1 MPRRCWIDF
10 GGIFDI
16 DVKDKEIASLQVLMA
31 QQDFWNDAASANKVV
46 VKLKGLKCVADPW
59 HKHDAHIREIEEFF
73 HISEGEDAT
82 FLGHLNEDLDK
93 LGEELARLE
102 FLALLSGEFDK
113 NNAILSINAGAGGTE
128 SCDWVSMLLRMYTR
142 WAQAH
147 DYDMTVI
154 DILQG
159 EEAGIKNVTAIVKG
173 FYAYGYLRT
182 EVGVHRLV
190 RISPFDANKRRHTS
204 FASVDVIPEVEDAA
218 EVEIR
223 PEDLR
228 IDVFRAGGKGG
239 QHVNTTDSAVRITHL
254 ATGIVTQCQNERSQ
268 YQNKMVALNILRSRL
283 DQLMRQEQE
292 AKVSKENEKKRKIE
306 WGSQI
311 RSYVLHPYNLVK
323 DHRTDHET
331 GDATGVLEGKLDKF
345 IEAMLRL
352 NTQKND

>member
-1 MPRRCWIDF
+1 MLRRCWTGF

-16 DVKDKEIASLQVLMA
+16 DAKDREIAGFQDLMA
-31 QQDFWNDAASANKVV
+31 EQDFWNESGAANKVV
-46 VKLKGLKCVADPW
+46 QKLKALKSVAEPW
-59 HKHDAHIREIEEFF
+59 HKHQTRIREIEELFL
-73 HISEGEDAT
+73 ISEGEDEV
-82 FLGHLNEDLDK
+82 FLGHLNTDLDK
-93 LGEELARLE
+93 LSEELAHLE

-113 NNAILSINAGAGGTE
+113 NNAIVSINAGAGGTE

-173 FYAYGYLRT
+173 PYAYGYMRP
-182 EVGVHRLV
+182 EAGVHRLV

-204 FASVDVIPEVEDAA
+204 FASVDVIPEVEEDIAI
-218 EVEIR
+218 EVR
-223 PEDLR
+223 PEELR

-254 ATGIVTQCQNERSQ
+254 PTGIVTQCQNERSQ
-268 YQNKMVALNILRSRL
+268 HQNKMVALNILKSRL
-283 DQLMRQEQE
+283 YDLRQKERD
-292 AKVSKENEKKRKIE
+292 AKVSKENEKKQKIE

-323 DHRTDHET
+323 DHRTDYET
-331 GDATGVLEGKLDKF
+331 GDATGVLDGKLDKF
-345 IEAMLRL
+345 IEATLRM